1 MAKKN
6 LALTITDWSN
16 TFECAHSRKLQKLTW
31 FSCPVEIESTGL
43 IFLRKQK
50 NGLKAFGIFILLC
63 QLHATNKDQDK
74 RISGQLTRS
83 NGEPLTNEIIAD
95 KLRITE
101 EDLNE
106 AISILTLSN
115 IGWLSFQPVTS
126 GSSDNGSYRKKRE
139 NKQQVKDQAM
149 LDAAALVAV
158 YPKQVKSNDALK
170 ALQHSLEHGASFEE
184 IEKGTKAIVKVIN
197 ETRTNAA
204 KNKFV
209 PTVGTFF
216 IEERW
221 RDDPESYRNEDDK
234 NLPKRVN
241 TNLGTTNDILKQDFS
256 VNEI

>member
-1 MAKKN
+1 MSDKK
-6 LALTITDWSN
+6 ALTITNWKK

-63 QLHATNKDQDK
+63 QLHATNKDQNK

-83 NGEPLTNEIIAD
+83 NGEPLSNELIAD

-101 EDLNE
+101 DDLKE

-115 IGWLSFQPVTS
+115 IGWLSYKPVSS
-126 GSSDNGSYRKKRE
+126 GSSNNGSYDE
-139 NKQQVKDQAM
+139 HEGKQQVDQEI
-149 LDAAALVAV
+149 LEAAGLVAL
-158 YPKQVKSNDALK
+158 YPKQVKSNEALK
-170 ALQHSLEHGASFEE
+170 AVKNSIEHGADIKE
-184 IEKGTKAIVKVIN
+184 IEQGTRAIVKVIN
-197 ETRTNAA
+197 ETRPNAA
-204 KNKFV
+204 TNKYV
-209 PTVGTFF
+209 PHVGTFF

-241 TNLGTTNDILKQDFS
+241 TNLGTTNNILKQDFS

>member
-1 MAKKN
+1 MSDKK
-6 LALTITDWSN
+6 ALTITNWQK

-83 NGEPLTNEIIAD
+83 NGEPLSNELIAD

-101 EDLNE
+101 DDLKE

-115 IGWLSFQPVTS
+115 IGWLSYEPVLS
-126 GSSDNGSYRKKRE
+126 GSSDNGSYYE
-139 NKQQVKDQAM
+139 HEGKQQVDQEI
-149 LDAAALVAV
+149 LEAAGLVAL
-158 YPKQVKSNDALK
+158 YPKQVKSNEALK
-170 ALQHSLEHGASFEE
+170 AVKHSLEHGADIKE
-184 IEKGTKAIVKVIN
+184 IEQGTRAIVKVIN

-204 KNKFV
+204 RNKFV
-209 PTVGTFF
+209 PTAGTFF

-221 RDDPESYRNEDDK
+221 RDDPESYRNEEDK

-241 TNLGTTNDILKQDFS
+241 TNLGTTNNILKQDFS